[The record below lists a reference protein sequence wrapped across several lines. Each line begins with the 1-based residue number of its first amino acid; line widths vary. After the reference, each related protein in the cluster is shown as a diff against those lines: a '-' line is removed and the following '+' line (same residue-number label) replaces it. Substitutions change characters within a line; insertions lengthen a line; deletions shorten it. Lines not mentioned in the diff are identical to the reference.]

1 MKKRFLLAAAT
12 LTASAFIGCH
22 STAADAPAPAA
33 ATPAAPA
40 ASTAAPVAP
49 ASETDGVRS
58 IVLPT
63 PPVELPEAPGR
74 NLIAANCI
82 ICHSPSYI
90 MMQPRFPRK
99 VWEAEVD
106 KMRKTFGAPVPENL
120 VPEIVDYLMAV
131 RGAPTPATQPAK

>member
-1 MKKRFLLAAAT
+1 MKKRFLLTAAA
-12 LTASAFIGCH
+12 LAAASLVAGSRP
-22 STAADAPAPAA
+22 STAADAPAQA
-33 ATPAAPA
+33 AAPA
-40 ASTAAPVAP
+40 VVP
-49 ASETDGVRS
+49 ATETDGVRS
-58 IVLPT
+58 ITLPT

-99 VWEAEVD
+99 VWEASVD
-106 KMRKTFGAPVPENL
+106 KMRKTFGAPVPESL

-131 RGAPTPATQPAK
+131 RGAPTPATGPATQPAK